1 MKHSLN
7 IQKRMISKDLDKIT
21 EHYDDIKNTIGVKQM
36 NEDNKSFKELILKTQ
51 KYLDNLKGKYI
62 WDL

>member
-1 MKHSLN
+1 MYK
-7 IQKRMISKDLDKIT
+7 KDLNKIT
-21 EHYDDIKNTIGVKQM
+21 ENYEDIKNTIEVKQM